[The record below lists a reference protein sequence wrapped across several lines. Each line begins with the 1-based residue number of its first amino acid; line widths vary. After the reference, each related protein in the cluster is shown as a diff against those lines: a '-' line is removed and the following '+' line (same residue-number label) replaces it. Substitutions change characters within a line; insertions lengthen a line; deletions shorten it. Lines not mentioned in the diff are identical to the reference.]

1 MHELGLTKNIIDLV
15 AKEAEKSGFTRTL
28 EIRMKLGEYSDVVP
42 EYILDLFPYAAKGT
56 VAEGAQLFFEHVS
69 GRFQCRGCGYEGPVD
84 RKKACCPDCGGT
96 ALKMTAGREFFV
108 DSLKV
113 E

>member
-1 MHELGLTKNIIDLV
+1 MHELGLTKNVIDLV

-42 EYILDLFPYAAKGT
+42 KYIVDLFPLASKGT
-56 VAEGAQLFFEHVS
+56 VAEGAELLFERVP
-69 GRFQCRGCGYEGPVD
+69 GRFQCRGCGYEGTVD
-84 RKKACCPDCGGT
+84 RKKACCPACGGT
-96 ALKMTAGREFFV
+96 ALTMTAGREFFV

>member
-1 MHELGLTKNIIDLV
+1 MHELGLTKNLIDLV
-15 AKEAEKSGFTRTL
+15 GKEAEKQGFQKTL
-28 EIRMKLGEYSDVVP
+28 EIRLILGEYSDVVP
-42 EYILDLFPYAAKGT
+42 EYIVDLFPLASKGT
-56 VAEGAQLFFEHVS
+56 VAEGAKLLFEHVP
-69 GRFQCRGCGYEGPVD
+69 GRFLCRDCGYEGPVD

>member
-1 MHELGLTKNIIDLV
+1 MHELGLTKSLIDLV
-15 AKEAEKSGFTRTL
+15 QKEAEKEGFTRTL

-42 EYILDLFPYAAKGT
+42 AYILDLFPYAAKGT
-56 VAEGAQLFFEHVS
+56 AAEGAALIFEPVP
-69 GRFQCRGCGYEGPVD
+69 GRFQCRECGYEGAVD
-84 RKKACCPDCGGT
+84 RKKACCPACGGT
-96 ALKMTAGREFFV
+96 ALKMIGGREFFV

>member
-1 MHELGLTKNIIDLV
+1 MHELGLTKSLIDLV
-15 AKEAEKSGFTRTL
+15 EKESQKSGFTRTL

-42 EYILDLFPYAAKGT
+42 EYILDLFPYTAKGT
-56 VAEGAQLFFEHVS
+56 VAEDAQLFFERVP
-69 GRFQCRGCGYEGPVD
+69 GRFQCRDCGYAGPVD
-84 RKKACCPDCGGT
+84 RKKACCPTCGGT
-96 ALKMTAGREFFV
+96 ALTMTTGREFFV

>member
-1 MHELGLTKNIIDLV
+1 MHELGLTKNVIDLV

-42 EYILDLFPYAAKGT
+42 KYIVDLFPLASKGT
-56 VAEGAQLFFEHVS
+56 VAEGAELLFERVP
-69 GRFQCRGCGYEGPVD
+69 GRFQCRGCGYEGTVD
-84 RKKACCPDCGGT
+84 RKKACCPACGGT
-96 ALKMTAGREFFV
+96 ELKMTAGREFFV

>member
-1 MHELGLTKNIIDLV
+1 MHELGLTKSLIDLV
-15 AKEAEKSGFTRTL
+15 QREAEKSGFHKTL

-42 EYILDLFPYAAKGT
+42 AYILDLFPYASKDT
-56 VAEGAQLFFEHVS
+56 VAEGAKLLFEHVP
-69 GRFQCRGCGYEGPVD
+69 GCFQCRDCGYEGPVD
-84 RKKACCPDCGGT
+84 RKEARCPTCGSM
-96 ALKMTAGREFFV
+96 ALTMTAGREFFV

>member
-1 MHELGLTKNIIDLV
+1 MHELGLTKNVIDLV

-42 EYILDLFPYAAKGT
+42 EYIMDLFPYAAKGT

-69 GRFQCRGCGYEGPVD
+69 GCFHCRDCGYDGPVD
-84 RKKACCPDCGGT
+84 RKRACCPDCGGT
-96 ALKMTAGREFFV
+96 ALTMTAGREFFV

>member
-42 EYILDLFPYAAKGT
+42 EYIVDLFPLASKGT
-56 VAEGAQLFFEHVS
+56 VAEGAELLFERVP
-69 GRFQCRGCGYEGPVD
+69 GRFQCRGCGYEGTVD
-84 RKKACCPDCGGT
+84 RKKACCPACGGT
-96 ALKMTAGREFFV
+96 ALTMTAGREFFV

>member
-1 MHELGLTKNIIDLV
+1 MHELGLTKNVIDLV

-42 EYILDLFPYAAKGT
+42 EYILDLFPHAAKGSA
-56 VAEGAQLFFEHVS
+56 AEGAQLLFERVPA
-69 GRFQCRGCGYEGPVD
+69 RFR
-84 RKKACCPDCGGT
+84 CPDCGGI

>member
-1 MHELGLTKNIIDLV
+1 MHELGLTKNVIDLV

-42 EYILDLFPYAAKGT
+42 KYILDLFPYAAKGT
-56 VAEGAQLFFEHVS
+56 VAEGAKLIFEHVS
-69 GRFQCRGCGYEGPVD
+69 GCFHCRDCGYDGPVD
-84 RKKACCPDCGGT
+84 RKRACCPDCGGT
-96 ALKMTAGREFFV
+96 ALTMTAGREFFV